1 LKVLIELPTWLGDCV
16 MTTPSLYNILN
27 SFTEI
32 EIGFIGSEVSI
43 QALQNFPRAKYFLIL
58 QKKFYRDI
66 FNLREIGEYDFF
78 ISYRGSFRSIIL
90 GFFVSARKKYRYQK
104 SLFIDG
110 HQVEKYNNFINS
122 VLGLSTTPH
131 ELSLL
136 PYNEAKVQTQLKK
149 IGINPGA
156 AYGNAKMWTK
166 EGFAEVIA
174 HLSKENKIIIFGAKC
189 ENFYTEA
196 DEGKFNFPNIVNL
209 SGRTNVQELVSEIS
223 DLDLFITGDSGP
235 MHIAAAFQ
243 IPTISI
249 FGPTKFQETSQW
261 KNKFSKI
268 IKKDLECQ
276 PCMKRTCPLKHH
288 NCMKLIK
295 PEEVLNEYQSL
306 LREIEID

>member
-1 LKVLIELPTWLGDCV
+1 MEIIDFKNTKKNKGKDNADAEKSILLNKAITLSEALP
-16 MTTPSLYNILN
+16 YI
-27 SFTEI
+27 
-32 EIGFIGSEVSI
+32 
-43 QALQNFPRAKYFLIL
+43 
-58 QKKFYRDI
+58 KKFSGEI
-66 FNLREIGEYDFF
+66 FVIKFGGNAMGNK
-78 ISYRGSFRSIIL
+78 SI
-90 GFFVSARKKYRYQK
+90 
-104 SLFIDG
+104 
-110 HQVEKYNNFINS
+110 VEEFAKDV
-122 VLGLSTTPH
+122 VL
-131 ELSLL
+131 
-136 PYNEAKVQTQLKK
+136 LKK